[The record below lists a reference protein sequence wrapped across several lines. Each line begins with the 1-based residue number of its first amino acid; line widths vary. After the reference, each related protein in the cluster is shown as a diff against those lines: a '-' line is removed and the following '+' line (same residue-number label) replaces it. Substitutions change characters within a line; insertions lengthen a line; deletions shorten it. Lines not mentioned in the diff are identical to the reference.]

1 MKSHWKWS
9 LVFCTIVLLS
19 SCKKE
24 QSKLNNDSPLT
35 LYKTKQ
41 LTKEEIKSGAET
53 IEKNTSL
60 QLAEGLSAKIW
71 ATDSLVP
78 DPIALQID
86 DSGKAYVTRT
96 VRQKNSEF
104 DIRGFEHWKI
114 PSIALESP
122 EDRRKFLKE
131 VFAPGLSAKNEW
143 LPDLNKDG
151 SHDWKDLAIQK
162 EEIHIIEDT
171 DKDGMAD
178 KAQGYFIN
186 MVEEITDIAGGLLVR
201 ARDAFLGM
209 APDIWRLTDTNN
221 DGIWDKKSSIS
232 KGYAVHI
239 GFSGHNVSGVK
250 EGPDGKIYW
259 GIGDIG
265 ASIEDLKGNKYHYPH
280 CGTLVRSNPDG
291 SDFEVIATG
300 LRNTHEFDFDDY
312 GNIISCDNDGDH
324 PGESERLVHI
334 VQGSDAG
341 WRTHWQFGKYS
352 DPKNNRYNV
361 WMDEKLYQPY
371 HEGQAAYI
379 LPPIK
384 NFHNGPTGFIHNPG
398 TALGKKWL
406 NKFFVVEFVGN
417 PANSHIWAFG
427 LKPKGASFD
436 LDTDESVVSGILP
449 TGIQFGPDGALYA
462 ADWVNGWGTKDYG
475 RIWKIDVNDKSLE
488 SQRKHTAR
496 ILSYDFAKQP
506 LDSLAK
512 FIHNEDKRIR
522 RKAQFQ
528 LVESAK
534 DGLAILEK
542 EAVSGSTLL
551 GRIHAIW
558 GLGQLYRTNS
568 QSGKEILVSLL
579 SDKNKEIVIQAV
591 KMLGD
596 HKAPVEVDKIMA
608 LLSGS
613 NPKVIYHAA
622 EALGR
627 MKAASAFEALKDV
640 AIKNNNKD
648 LYLRHAV
655 VHSLS
660 LLATPQQ
667 LSGLHNHENE
677 AVRMTGV
684 LALRKLK
691 DKQVALFLKD
701 KNSAVVAEAA
711 RAINDDGGIKEAMP
725 ELSKLLADSKNVNE
739 PIMRR
744 VINAA
749 VRTGSEEALQLLFD
763 YTLSA
768 NVPVVLRNEAISA
781 LASWHNPSVLDRVD
795 GRYIGVVVRDS
806 ASVRTKVKNNITA
819 FFNLKDPSE
828 LAAVAQLM
836 VSHNINESKSTLLD
850 LFNKTENEDLKSS
863 LLRSLEQMKMDN
875 IQDLVKSALKSKSSK
890 VRSTAISLIEDDMVD
905 AGQLKDMTALI
916 FENGGAREQQQLLK
930 RMSSLQQKTIEPAVK
945 ELISSF
951 NTGKLPHEVELEFFT
966 LMDSVKNT
974 TLKNSVDTTFRK
986 DMVANY
992 RSALYGG
999 NADWGS
1005 GTFFWNSTAMCIRCH
1020 KVNGEGSDVG
1030 PDLSKI
1036 GSVLTREQL
1045 LEAMVKPDA
1054 RIAPGYGTA
1063 IVTLNDEVTHT
1074 GILLSEN
1081 SKSVTLKTADAE
1093 PLVLATS
1100 RIKTK
1105 EMLPSSMPNAA
1116 KKISVSEI
1124 RDLVEFLTT
1133 LK

>member
-1 MKSHWKWS
+1 MKSQCLWY
-9 LVFCTIVLLS
+9 VFFSFLITFS
-19 SCKKE
+19 ACKKSSE
-24 QSKLNNDSPLT
+24 IERNDSPLT
-35 LYKTKQ
+35 LYTTKQ
-41 LTKEEIKSGAET
+41 LNKDEIKNGAEA

-60 QLAEGLSAKIW
+60 QLADGLSARIW

-131 VFAPGLSAKNEW
+131 VFAPGLSSSNTW
-143 LPDLNKDG
+143 LPDLNSDG
-151 SHDWKDLAIQK
+151 SHDWKDLAVQK

-171 DKDGMAD
+171 DNDGMAD
-178 KAQGYFIN
+178 RARGYFIN

-209 APDIWRLTDTNN
+209 APNIWRLSDTNN
-221 DGIWDKKSSIS
+221 DGIWDKKQSIS

-239 GFSGHNVSGVK
+239 GFSGHNVSGVTQ
-250 EGPDGKIYW
+250 GPDGKIYW

-265 ASIEDLKGNKYHYPH
+265 ASIEDLQGNKYHYPH
-280 CGTLVRSNPDG
+280 CGTLVRANPDG

-488 SQRKHTAR
+488 DQRKNTAR
-496 ILSYDFAKQP
+496 ILSYDFTK
-506 LDSLAK
+506 LTVDSLAK
-512 FIHNEDKRIR
+512 FLHNDDKRIR

-528 LVESAK
+528 LVESGNEGFK
-534 DGLAILEK
+534 TLEVAALTGETK
-542 EAVSGSTLL
+542 L
-551 GRIHAIW
+551 GRVHAIW
-558 GLGQLYRTNS
+558 GIGQLYRADGIT
-568 QSGKEILVSLL
+568 GKDILVKLL
-579 SDKNKEIVIQAV
+579 EEKDEEIVVQAV

-596 HKAPVEVDKIMA
+596 KRVSVETGKLIS
-608 LLSGS
+608 LLS
-613 NPKVIYHAA
+613 NPSSRIVYHAA

-627 MKAASAFEALKDV
+627 MKEVSAFDALKQV
-640 AIKNNNKD
+640 AVRNNNKD
-648 LYLRHAV
+648 LYIRHAV
-655 VHSLS
+655 VHCLS
-660 LLATPQQ
+660 LISTPQQ
-667 LSGLHNHENE
+667 LGKLHTDDNE
-677 AVRMTGV
+677 AVRMV
-684 LALRKLK
+684 AILALRKLK
-691 DKQVALFLKD
+691 NEKATLFLND
-701 KNSAVVAEAA
+701 KNTAIVAEAA

-725 ELSKLLADSKNVNE
+725 ALSKLLADSKIVNE
-739 PIMRR
+739 PVMRR
-744 VINAA
+744 AVNAA
-749 VRTGSEEALQLLFD
+749 VRTGSDEALQLLFN
-763 YTLSA
+763 YALSSTT
-768 NVPVVLRNEAISA
+768 PSVLRNEALSA
-781 LASWHNPSVLDRVD
+781 LGSWHNPSVLDRVD
-795 GRYIGVVVRDS
+795 GRYLGEVVRDS
-806 ASVRTKVKNNITA
+806 AAVRNMVKSNIAALFA
-819 FFNLKDPSE
+819 FKDPTE
-828 LAAVAQLM
+828 LAAVARLM
-836 VSHNINESKSTLLD
+836 VSHRIEESKPAILA

-863 LLRSLEQMKMDN
+863 LLKSLNQMKIEN
-875 IQDLVKSALKSKSSK
+875 IQGLVKSALESKSSK
-890 VRSTAISLIEDDMVD
+890 VRSTAISLIEDNMVN
-905 AGQLKDMTALI
+905 AAQLKDMTSLI
-916 FENGGAREQQQLLK
+916 FANGEAREQQQLLK
-930 RMSSLQQKTIEPAVK
+930 RMASFGQKIIEPSVK
-945 ELISSF
+945 DLISNF
-951 NTGKLPHEVELEFFT
+951 NAGKLPHEVELEFFT

-974 TLKNSVDTTFRK
+974 TLKNSIDTNTRK
-986 DMVANY
+986 DMVQSY
-992 RSALYGG
+992 RNALYGG

-1036 GSVLTREQL
+1036 GSVLSREQL

-1063 IVTLNDEVTHT
+1063 IVTLNDDVTHT

-1081 SKSVTLKTADAE
+1081 AKNVTLKTADAE
-1093 PLVLATS
+1093 PLVLAVN
-1100 RIKTK
+1100 RIKSK